1 MIVEAEDLR
10 KIIVHNGAFTQ
21 VNKAVEE
28 LIELSEILIK
38 DVNKGEIDKEH
49 LYEELADVYV
59 MLEQLKIIYNIDEEG
74 LQDIIDRKIK
84 RTLDRI
90 KDSTDCAW
98 K

>member
-1 MIVEAEDLR
+1 MKVEAEDLK
-10 KIIVHNGAFTQ
+10 KIIVHHGAFTQ

-59 MLEQLKIIYNIDEEG
+59 MLEQLKIIYNIDEAG

-84 RTLDRI
+84 RTMERI
-90 KDSTDCAW
+90 EDSADCAW